1 MVVFVELQVPGPGP
15 SPQLLAA
22 QVRDLAVV
30 DVEAL
35 DLVLAEVGHQEHPPG
50 RLPVDLVEVRPALPV
65 LQVLPP
71 VRAVAVHVLRPGL
84 AVHLHRLPQHP
95 LLVHSEGGQLGVP
108 VTDNYQVRL
117 VVVPADVTGGPP
129 VDPLA
134 VQECQLPILP
144 VENVVLLQL

>member
-1 MVVFVELQVPGPGP
+1 MVFVELQVPGPGP

-65 LQVLPP
+65 SQVLPP
-71 VRAVAVHVLRPGL
+71 VRPRAEIARLGSHWSNHYCALIGRE
-84 AVHLHRLPQHP
+84 LH
-95 LLVHSEGGQLGVP
+95 SDE
-108 VTDNYQVRL
+108 
-117 VVVPADVTGGPP
+117 
-129 VDPLA
+129 
-134 VQECQLPILP
+134 IFS
-144 VENVVLLQL
+144 